1 MDKPRPII
9 RRMPKQSKTDAAA
22 GSSRP
27 GSAKNASAMPG
38 LGLEPVR
45 HERFAERVYD
55 SLFHSIMTGKLAPDT
70 RLPPEVQLAHF
81 FQVSRPVVRQALD
94 RLRQDRLVE
103 PIRGSGTYVRAC
115 GTLPDPVI
123 PAGRYATDMSHIIH
137 GLELRL
143 VIEPECAHLAALR
156 RKPTDLARM
165 EEMLEGF
172 EKATARGDVAH
183 HFDYGFHETIAQA
196 TANPRLV
203 KVLKSL
209 EYDVSHAVNLWR
221 HMAQMKPWQRT
232 QDALDEH
239 RAIFELIKRHDADG
253 ARRAM
258 RSHVEKARVRM
269 LDAATDI

>member
-1 MDKPRPII
+1 
-9 RRMPKQSKTDAAA
+9 MPKPEKTAD
-22 GSSRP
+22 G
-27 GSAKNASAMPG
+27 GLIVASASPTPAG

-70 RLPPEVQLAHF
+70 RLPSEVQLATF

-103 PIRGSGTYVRAC
+103 PIRGSGTYVRAN
-115 GTLPDPVI
+115 TSSAPVV
-123 PAGRYATDMSHIIH
+123 PMARYGTDMSHITY

-143 VIEPECAHLAALR
+143 IIEPECAYLAALR
-156 RKPTDLARM
+156 RKPADLARM

-172 EKATARGDVAH
+172 ETATARGDVAH

-196 TANPRLV
+196 TANPRIAQ
-203 KVLKSL
+203 VLKSL

-239 RAIFELIKRHDADG
+239 RTIFELIKRQDADG
-253 ARRAM
+253 ARYAM

-269 LDAATDI
+269 LDAVPAI

>member
-1 MDKPRPII
+1 MDHRHLKKSEDELWEAADQLRAN
-9 RRMPKQSKTDAAA
+9 SKLTA
-22 GSSRP
+22 GEY
-27 GSAKNASAMPG
+27 AMPG

-156 RKPTDLARM
+156 RKPADLARM

-172 EKATARGDVAH
+172 EKASARGDVAH

>member
-1 MDKPRPII
+1 MPKPRQPA
-9 RRMPKQSKTDAAA
+9 DATAPVTA
-22 GSSRP
+22 LALTP
-27 GSAKNASAMPG
+27 AG

-70 RLPPEVQLAHF
+70 RLPPELQLAAF
-81 FQVSRPVVRQALD
+81 FQVSRPVIRQALD

-103 PIRGSGTYVRAC
+103 PIRGSGTYVRAHADSAPV
-115 GTLPDPVI
+115 LP
-123 PAGRYATDMSHIIH
+123 AARSATDMSHIVH

-143 VIEPECAHLAALR
+143 VIEPECAYLAALR
-156 RKPTDLARM
+156 RKPADLARM
-165 EEMLEGF
+165 EEMLDGF
-172 EKATARGDVAH
+172 ESATAKGDVAH

-196 TANPRLV
+196 TANPRMAQ
-203 KVLKSL
+203 VLKSL

-221 HMAQMKPWQRT
+221 HMAQMKPWKRS

-239 RAIFELIKRHDADG
+239 REIFELIRRQDADG
-253 ARRAM
+253 ARRTM

-269 LDAATDI
+269 LDASPDI

>member
-27 GSAKNASAMPG
+27 GSAKSASTMPG

-70 RLPPEVQLAHF
+70 RLPPEVQLARF
-81 FQVSRPVVRQALD
+81 FQVSRPVVRQALG

-103 PIRGSGTYVRAC
+103 PIRGSGTYVRAF

-123 PAGRYATDMSHIIH
+123 LAGRYATDMSHIIH

-156 RKPTDLARM
+156 RKPADLARM

>member
-1 MDKPRPII
+1 
-9 RRMPKQSKTDAAA
+9 MPKTPKPPNTATDI
-22 GSSRP
+22 
-27 GSAKNASAMPG
+27 
-38 LGLEPVR
+38 GLEPVR
-45 HERFAERVYD
+45 QTRFAERVYD

-70 RLPPEVQLAHF
+70 RLPPEVQLASF

-103 PIRGSGTYVRAC
+103 PIRGSGTYVRAAAAAVAEAAQV
-115 GTLPDPVI
+115 PVRQT
-123 PAGRYATDMSHIIH
+123 ADMSHIIH

-143 VIEPECAHLAALR
+143 VVEPECAFLAALR
-156 RKPTDLARM
+156 RTPADLARM
-165 EEMLEGF
+165 ADMLDGF
-172 EKATARGDVAH
+172 EKANALGDVAH

-196 TANPRLV
+196 TANPRMA

-221 HMAQMKPWQRT
+221 HMAQMKPWQRS

-239 RAIFELIKRHDADG
+239 RAIFELIRGQDAEG

-258 RSHVEKARVRM
+258 RSHVEKARIRM
-269 LDAATDI
+269 LDASTDI

>member
-1 MDKPRPII
+1 
-9 RRMPKQSKTDAAA
+9 MPAMPTGPKITAPANAAA
-22 GSSRP
+22 PSKSV
-27 GSAKNASAMPG
+27 AG

-55 SLFHSIMTGKLAPDT
+55 SLFHSIVTGKLAPDT
-70 RLPPEVQLAHF
+70 RLPPEVQLASF
-81 FQVSRPVVRQALD
+81 FQVSRPVVRQALE

-103 PIRGSGTYVRAC
+103 PIRGSGTYVRASAAE
-115 GTLPDPVI
+115 PP
-123 PAGRYATDMSHIIH
+123 PAATRHATDMSHIVH

-143 VIEPECAHLAALR
+143 IVEPECAQLAALR
-156 RKPTDLARM
+156 RKPADLARM
-165 EEMLEGF
+165 EEMLDGF
-172 EKATARGDVAH
+172 ESAAARGDVAH

-196 TANPRLV
+196 TANPRLA

-221 HMAQMKPWQRT
+221 HMAQMRPWQRS

-239 RAIFELIKRHDADG
+239 REIFELIKRQDADG

-269 LDAATDI
+269 LDAATDS

>member
-1 MDKPRPII
+1 MPRARTAP
-9 RRMPKQSKTDAAA
+9 A
-22 GSSRP
+22 GQP
-27 GSAKNASAMPG
+27 VATTPTPAG

-70 RLPPEVQLAHF
+70 RLPPELQLAAF

-103 PIRGSGTYVRAC
+103 PIRGSGTYVRASAAS
-115 GTLPDPVI
+115 
-123 PAGRYATDMSHIIH
+123 PAMPPAARYATDMNHIIQ

-143 VIEPECAHLAALR
+143 VIEPECAYLSALR
-156 RKPTDLARM
+156 RKPADLARM
-165 EEMLEGF
+165 EEMLDGF
-172 EKATARGDVAH
+172 EAATAKGDVAH
-183 HFDYGFHETIAQA
+183 HFDYGFHETIAQS
-196 TANPRLV
+196 TANPRMAQ
-203 KVLKSL
+203 VLKSL

-239 RAIFELIKRHDADG
+239 RALFELIRRQDADG
-253 ARRAM
+253 ARHAM

-269 LDAATDI
+269 LDAVPQI

>member
-1 MDKPRPII
+1 
-9 RRMPKQSKTDAAA
+9 MPKSRNPADPAA
-22 GSSRP
+22 GLALTP
-27 GSAKNASAMPG
+27 AG

-55 SLFHSIMTGKLAPDT
+55 SLFHAVMTGKLAPDT
-70 RLPPEVQLAHF
+70 KLPSELQLASF

-103 PIRGSGTYVRAC
+103 PIRGSGTYVRAHAAQAPV
-115 GTLPDPVI
+115 LP
-123 PAGRYATDMSHIIH
+123 AAHLQADMSHIVH

-156 RKPTDLARM
+156 RKPADLARM
-165 EEMLEGF
+165 EGMLDGF
-172 EKATARGDVAH
+172 ESAAASGDVAH

-196 TANPRLV
+196 TANPRMAQ
-203 KVLKSL
+203 VLKSL

-221 HMAQMKPWQRT
+221 HMAQMKPWKRS

-239 RAIFELIKRHDADG
+239 REIFELIRRQDAEG

-269 LDAATDI
+269 LDASPDI